1 MSSHDAKVLQNLVL
15 NLASSVESGAFNIRT
30 FLEEAFRHLGDEH
43 YLLNALL
50 AIRKEVDL
58 MEQDALE
65 SKARSDPEKERMEE
79 QINLAEDAKPVP
91 RHLTF
96 TPLPHQNCMRPV
108 TMTPTTRTGPLGI
121 AFGTCN
127 SGTSTFVV
135 VVQMHPNKLGT
146 FVLCL

>member
-1 MSSHDAKVLQNLVL
+1 LRIRIKMSTHDAKVLQHLVV
-15 NLASSVESGAFNIRT
+15 NLASSVESGAFNIRS

-58 MEQDALE
+58 LEQDALE

-79 QINLAEDAKPVP
+79 QINLAEPVKPVP
-91 RHLTF
+91 RQITF

-108 TMTPTTRTGPLGI
+108 TMTRTTLTGPLGI

-127 SGTSTFVV
+127 CGNSTFVV
-135 VVQMHPNKLGT
+135 VLEMHPNKL
-146 FVLCL
+146 

>member
-1 MSSHDAKVLQNLVL
+1 MSSHDAKVVQHLVL
-15 NLASSVESGAFNIRT
+15 NLASSVESRAVNIRT

-58 MEQDALE
+58 MEQDAIE

-79 QINLAEDAKPVP
+79 QINLAQDAKPVP
-91 RHLTF
+91 RQITF
-96 TPLPHQNCMRPV
+96 TPHPHQNCMRPV
-108 TMTPTTRTGPLGI
+108 TMTPTTPTGPLGI

-127 SGTSTFVV
+127 SGT
-135 VVQMHPNKLGT
+135 
-146 FVLCL
+146 

>member
-1 MSSHDAKVLQNLVL
+1 LRIRIKMSSHDAKVLQHLVL
-15 NLASSVESGAFNIRT
+15 NFASSVETGAFNIRS

-79 QINLAEDAKPVP
+79 QINLAEPVKPVP
-91 RHLTF
+91 RQITF
-96 TPLPHQNCMRPV
+96 TPPPSSPELYEASDNDSYDSDRS
-108 TMTPTTRTGPLGI
+108 TRYSIWNL
-121 AFGTCN
+121 
-127 SGTSTFVV
+127 
-135 VVQMHPNKLGT
+135 
-146 FVLCL
+146 

>member
-15 NLASSVESGAFNIRT
+15 NLASSVETGAFNIRT

-50 AIRKEVDL
+50 AIRKEVDK

-79 QINLAEDAKPVP
+79 QIHLAEPAKTRP
-91 RHLTF
+91 RQFTY
-96 TPLPHQNCMRPV
+96 TPLPRQNCTSPV

-121 AFGTCN
+121 AFGTCK

-135 VVQMHPNKLGT
+135 VAHMHPNKLGT
-146 FVLCL
+146 SVLCL

>member
-1 MSSHDAKVLQNLVL
+1 MTIENKMSSHDVKLVQNLVL
-15 NLASSVESGAFNIRT
+15 NLASSVESRAVNIRT

-58 MEQDALE
+58 MEQDTLE

-79 QINLAEDAKPVP
+79 QINLAEAAKPVP
-91 RHLTF
+91 RQFSF
-96 TPLPHQNCMRPV
+96 TPLPHPNCMRPV

-127 SGTSTFVV
+127 CGT
-135 VVQMHPNKLGT
+135 
-146 FVLCL
+146 

>member
-1 MSSHDAKVLQNLVL
+1 MSSHDAKLLQNLVL
-15 NLASSVESGAFNIRT
+15 NLASSVETGALNIRS
-30 FLEEAFRHLGDEH
+30 FLEEAFMHLGDKH

-79 QINLAEDAKPVP
+79 EIKVLEHVNPLPQNP
-91 RHLTF
+91 F

-108 TMTPTTRTGPLGI
+108 TMTRTTPTGPLGI
-121 AFGTCN
+121 AFGTCKC
-127 SGTSTFVV
+127 GT
-135 VVQMHPNKLGT
+135 
-146 FVLCL
+146 